1 MAKVDFNSLDI
12 DARIGRKRQI
22 CGKCGEL
29 MAVTT
34 TCSLRE
40 NKTVTVKEGFKKVK
54 KKLSP
59 VICWHCCLKCG
70 YAIIVPGGSQCS
82 IKLNR
87 QKKAEELRQAE
98 KAKRKKKAARQHDAE
113 AEYSFFDSI
122 ED

>member
-12 DARIGRKRQI
+12 DTRIGRKRQI

-34 TCSLRE
+34 TCPLRE

-59 VICWHCCLKCG
+59 IVCWHCCWKCG
-70 YAIIVPGGSQCS
+70 YSITTPQGHACS

-87 QKKAEELRQAE
+87 KKKAEELRRAE
-98 KAKRKKKAARQHDAE
+98 RAKKKKKAVSQHDAE